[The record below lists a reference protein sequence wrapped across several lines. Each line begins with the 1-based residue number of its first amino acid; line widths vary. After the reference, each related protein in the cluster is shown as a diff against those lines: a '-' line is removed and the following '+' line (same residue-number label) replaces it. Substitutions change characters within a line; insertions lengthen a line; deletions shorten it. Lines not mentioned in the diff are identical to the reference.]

1 MMQGKFKIILWDFDG
16 VIFDS
21 MKIKEK
27 GFRKL
32 FNEFDEKL
40 IDTFIKFHHQNGGMP
55 RFEKIKYFYEE
66 LLKQNITQNKINQL
80 ANKYGEIIQKELF
93 NKNNLIEDSFNF
105 IKQNYKKY
113 NFHIVSGAEHN
124 ELNQLCKFLEIDKY
138 FITIEG
144 SPTLKKDLIKNL
156 LQKYD
161 YQKKEVCLI
170 GDSINDCKAA
180 EFNGIKFYAYNN
192 ENLKQF
198 DYIKDFNEFF
208 SDK

>member
-1 MMQGKFKIILWDFDG
+1 MQGKFKIILWDFDG
-16 VIFDS
+16 VIFNS

-170 GDSINDCKAA
+170 GDSINDYKAA